1 MISFMFLAENL
12 PFAAA
17 LLLLLAIGVLEG
29 VLLFFG
35 AGFAS
40 VLESLVPQ
48 VDLDGPPSPTGEGA
62 LSRLLGWLHI
72 GRVPVL
78 ILLVVFLA
86 AFGLIGLLMQ
96 GILHGVTGL
105 LLPAWL
111 AVAPAFLLSL
121 PVVRVAGH
129 GIAMIIPKDETEA
142 VTESSFVGR
151 VAVIT
156 LGTARQGGPA
166 QAKLKD
172 IHGYTHY
179 VMVEPEAA
187 DETFATG
194 TAVLLVSQQGAV
206 FRAIVNPSG
215 ALVD

>member
-17 LLLLLAIGVLEG
+17 LLLLLAIGILEG

-35 AGFAS
+35 GGFAS

-62 LSRLLGWLHI
+62 LSRLLGWLHV

-86 AFGLIGLLMQ
+86 AFGLVGLLLQ
-96 GILHGVTGL
+96 GSLHAITGL

-111 AVAPAFLLSL
+111 AVVPALLLSL
-121 PVVRVAGH
+121 PVVRLTGKGV
-129 GIAMIIPKDETEA
+129 AMIMPKDETEA

-156 LGTARQGGPA
+156 LGTARQGEPA

-172 IHGYTHY
+172 IHGYSHY

-187 DETFATG
+187 DDAFTTG
-194 TAVLLVSQQGAV
+194 TAVLLVSQQSAV